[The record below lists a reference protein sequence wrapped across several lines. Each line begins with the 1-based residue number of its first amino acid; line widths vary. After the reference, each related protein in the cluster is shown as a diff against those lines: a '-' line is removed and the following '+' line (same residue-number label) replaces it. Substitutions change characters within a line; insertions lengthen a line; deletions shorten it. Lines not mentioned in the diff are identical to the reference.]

1 MNPSPFQ
8 VKSRL
13 VKDVAVVYP
22 QGYLNNLA
30 GEGLVNECGKYAK
43 SGIKKIVVN
52 FSETDL
58 INSIGISL
66 LLHVMEELQGAG
78 GTLCFTDMSKTQ
90 LGIFE
95 MLGLTKYFRFF
106 QDENGALQFLAAGG
120 VGDGA

>member
-1 MNPSPFQ
+1 VNPSQFQ

-13 VKDVAVVYP
+13 VKDVAVIYP
-22 QGYLNNLA
+22 QGYLNNLT
-30 GEGLVNECGKYAK
+30 GEDLVSECGKYTR

-52 FSETDL
+52 FRETDL

-66 LLHVMEELQGAG
+66 LLHVMEDLQNAD
-78 GTLCFTDMSKTQ
+78 GTLCFTDMGKTQ

-106 QDENGALQFLAAGG
+106 QDENGALQFLGG
-120 VGDGA
+120 PAE

>member
-1 MNPSPFQ
+1 MNSNPFK
-8 VKSRL
+8 VGSR
-13 VKDVAVVYP
+13 VVEDVAVVYP

-30 GEGLVNECGKYAK
+30 GEGLVAECGKYTQ

-52 FSETDL
+52 FRETDL

-66 LLHVMEELQGAG
+66 LLHIMEDLQTAG
-78 GTLCFTDMSKTQ
+78 GTLCFTDMSKIQ

-106 QDENGALQFLAAGG
+106 PDENGALQFLNTARE
-120 VGDGA
+120 

>member
-13 VKDVAVVYP
+13 VQDVAVIYP

-30 GEGLVNECGKYAK
+30 GEDLVKECGKYTR

-66 LLHVMEELQGAG
+66 LLHVMEELQNAKGM
-78 GTLCFTDMSKTQ
+78 LCFTDMSTVQ

-106 QDENGALQFLAAGG
+106 KDENGALQFLAAPGE
-120 VGDGA
+120 

>member
-1 MNPSPFQ
+1 MNSSPFQ

-13 VKDVAVVYP
+13 VEDVAVIYP
-22 QGYLNNLA
+22 KGYLNNLA
-30 GEGLVNECGKYAK
+30 GEGLVSECGKYIR

-52 FSETDL
+52 FRETDL

-78 GTLCFTDMSKTQ
+78 GTLCFTDMSNVQ

-95 MLGLTKYFRFF
+95 MLGLTKYFSFF
-106 QDENGALQFLAAGG
+106 QDENGALQFLAAPGK
-120 VGDGA
+120 

>member
-1 MNPSPFQ
+1 MNSSPFQ

-13 VKDVAVVYP
+13 IEDVAVVYP

-30 GEGLVNECGKYAK
+30 GEGLVRECGRFTR

-52 FSETDL
+52 FRETDL

-106 QDENGALQFLAAGG
+106 QDEDSALQFL
-120 VGDGA
+120 GAPGQ

>member
-1 MNPSPFQ
+1 MNSTPFR
-8 VKSRL
+8 VGSRI
-13 VKDVAVVYP
+13 VEDVAVVYP

-30 GEGLVNECGKYAK
+30 GEGLVAECGKYTR

-52 FSETDL
+52 FRETDL

-66 LLHVMEELQGAG
+66 LLHIMEDLQGAG
-78 GTLCFTDMSKTQ
+78 GTLCFTDMSKVQ

-106 QDENGALQFLAAGG
+106 PDENGALQFLNARE
-120 VGDGA
+120 

>member
-1 MNPSPFQ
+1 VNPFPFQ
-8 VKSRL
+8 VRSRL
-13 VKDVAVVYP
+13 VKDMAVIYP

-30 GEGLVNECGKYAK
+30 GEGLVSECGKYTR

-52 FSETDL
+52 FRETDL

-66 LLHVMEELQGAG
+66 LLHVMEELQTAG
-78 GTLCFTDMSKTQ
+78 GTLCFTDMSKVQ

-106 QDENGALQFLAAGG
+106 QDEDGALQFLAAPGE
-120 VGDGA
+120 